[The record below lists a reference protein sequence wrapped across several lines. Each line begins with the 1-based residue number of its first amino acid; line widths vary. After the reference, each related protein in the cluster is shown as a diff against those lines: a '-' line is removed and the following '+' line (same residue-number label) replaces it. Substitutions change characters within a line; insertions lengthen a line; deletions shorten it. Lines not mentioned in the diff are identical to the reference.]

1 MLRSTFMPAGYPKTV
16 GPLYLKYSFWSA
28 VTNVAVSANS
38 VLASTFMLYAVGL
51 GAGAIPT
58 AGAMNWVL
66 KDGIGQLGTLVF
78 GKQIA
83 HNFDVHSKSWFFLS
97 MVQLKVATGVELMTL
112 LFPHHFLL
120 MGSLANAIKGTAIMA
135 SGSTRSVFNL
145 SFAADNNIADITAKG
160 TSQYILA
167 SFLGTAAGATL
178 CTQIGQDLDLAMAA
192 YSVLTTIT
200 LYASYATVKSIPL
213 ATLNSIRLQLVA
225 EAFLTSITRAPAS
238 TRTVQEADSS
248 SSSGSSSSSSKGPD
262 KRFDVDAEA
271 GTADFDASPHPDFD
285 GSHTTPEATDR
296 CYVNPHLQY
305 DEVYDDSL
313 EAQVPTPK
321 ELAAVD
327 PPLPRL
333 MGDVR
338 LVDPALHVG
347 TDIEVVADSA
357 ELLVMLLS
365 TFKDANHILVARG
378 RGIHIILREEAD
390 ARDIVKA
397 YLQLCRLE
405 YARPE
410 YSNLNDTWMLE
421 SLVST
426 PFDMAQQLN
435 PMLCHRRLCRQAVIL
450 RKQIKGGGLAHT
462 STTAELHVA
471 LQESLL
477 TSERLTTIFMAALSA
492 AGWRM
497 ERVVVEANRF
507 RATW

>member
-83 HNFDVHSKSWFFLS
+83 HNFDVHSKSWSHTPLRSLS
-97 MVQLKVATGVELMTL
+97 NRGAWGAE
-112 LFPHHFLL
+112 
-120 MGSLANAIKGTAIMA
+120 GTAIMA
-135 SGSTRSVFNL
+135 SGSTRSVFSL

-238 TRTVQEADSS
+238 TRTMQEADSS
-248 SSSGSSSSSSKGPD
+248 SCSGSSSSSSKGLD
-262 KRFDVDAEA
+262 KKFD
-271 GTADFDASPHPDFD
+271 
-285 GSHTTPEATDR
+285 
-296 CYVNPHLQY
+296 
-305 DEVYDDSL
+305 
-313 EAQVPTPK
+313 VPTPK

-397 YLQLCRLE
+397 YLQCDMLHQPAVPGWTEVAFFEHNVVTVVSAGAGPLPAQLCRLE